1 MRDEYTYNTGR
12 SDIILKEYGRN
23 VEELVKF
30 ISSLD
35 DKALRTQYAYTLIA
49 LMKQLHP
56 IQKQLNDSQQR
67 IWDHLQ
73 VMSDFNLDIDAPYP
87 SPTENMM
94 FKKPRKVEYTQS
106 HIRFRHFGK
115 NLQLMV
121 NSALSMES
129 QEEIEKAFAKIVR
142 LMKSFY
148 SAQVNNQIEDDV
160 IINTLNSLSK
170 GKVNMREIKAK
181 YPDSFKNV
189 KLPSNNAS
197 NNSSSN
203 NNNTPSKSNNKKR
216 RRKKRK

>member
-1 MRDEYTYNTGR
+1 MHEEHSYNTSR

-23 VEELVKF
+23 VEGLVKF

-35 DKALRTQYAYTLIA
+35 DKSLRTQYAYTLIA

-73 VMSDFNLDIDAPYP
+73 VMSDFELDIDSPYP

-94 FKKPRKVEYTQS
+94 FKKPRRVEYTQTN
-106 HIRFRHFGK
+106 IRYKHFGK
-115 NLQLMV
+115 NLEQMV
-121 NSALSMES
+121 QNALKIEIK
-129 QEEIEKAFAKIVR
+129 EEVEKAFAKIVV
-142 LMKSFY
+142 LMKTFY
-148 SAQVNNQIEDDV
+148 SAQVNNQIEDEV

-170 GKVNMREIKAK
+170 GKINMREIKAK

-189 KLPSNNAS
+189 KLPSSTSVINTS
-197 NNSSSN
+197 THSSK
-203 NNNTPSKSNNKKR
+203 NTKPK
-216 RRKKRK
+216 RRKKRRK